1 MGGTRT
7 RLAPGAPPLMSERR
21 QFDEHVHALRDI
33 SGILRAMK
41 NLALMETQKLGRFL
55 TTQRRVVEGIEAA
68 AQDFFAFYPDATRQL
83 GKGQP
88 VWLVIG
94 SERGFCGDYNERL
107 LEGVK
112 QRFRE
117 HSQKHL
123 PLVVV
128 GQKLDGKL
136 AHDHQVLAAL
146 RGPTVV
152 EDVPSTLIELMDK
165 LRELQSTQKPETR
178 LEFTIAHHHPNAEG
192 GLIQVH
198 EPIKGATHAAGFA
211 YPPMLHLAPLRFARE
226 LIDHHLFRLL
236 HEVFYGSLM
245 AENLFRFQHMD
256 QALQQLDKDI
266 AQLTLRRNTL
276 CQEEIT
282 EEIELI
288 MLSAELLTQQQ

>member
-1 MGGTRT
+1 
-7 RLAPGAPPLMSERR
+7 MSERR

-33 SGILRAMK
+33 NGILRAMK

-68 AQDFFAFYPDATRQL
+68 AEDFFAFYPDATRQL
-83 GKGQP
+83 GKGRP
-88 VWLVIG
+88 AWLVIG
-94 SERGFCGDYNERL
+94 SERGFCGDCNERL

-112 QRFRE
+112 QRLRE
-117 HSQKHL
+117 HSQEHL
-123 PLVVV
+123 PLVAV
-128 GQKLDGKL
+128 GQK
-136 AHDHQVLAAL
+136 
-146 RGPTVV
+146 
-152 EDVPSTLIELMDK
+152 DVPSTPIELMDK

-236 HEVFYGSLM
+236 HEVFYSSLM

-256 QALQQLDKDI
+256 QALQRLDKDI